1 MLANE
6 PRAAALLDEVHA
18 VLLRQDYAGL
28 AHLAEALERELD
40 QPSQR
45 LDPDALAVIRRK
57 ADRNALTL
65 IAVQRG
71 IRAAVRRIAEI
82 RSVANGLVTY
92 DLAGRREEKSS
103 GVDLKAR
110 Y

>member
-1 MLANE
+1 MMANE
-6 PRAAALLDEVHA
+6 PRAAILLDEVHA
-18 VLLRQDYAGL
+18 VLMRQDYGGL
-28 AHLAEALERELD
+28 AQLAEALERELD
-40 QPSQR
+40 QPSQT
-45 LDPDALAVIRRK
+45 LDQEALAIIRRK

-82 RSVANGLVTY
+82 KSVASGLVTY

-103 GVDLKAR
+103 GRDLTAR
-110 Y
+110 C